1 MPTAIVTG
9 GAIRIGRAMALH
21 LARKGFDIALLYHS
35 SATTSEETIQEIRLQ
50 GVQCRGYAG
59 DLRKLDEA
67 ESFIG
72 KVLQDFDNVELLVNS
87 AANFIQENIE
97 QTRLETLVDTLNLNL
112 MAPYLLMREYK
123 RKVNKGLIVNIL
135 DERVART
142 VPTFAVYS
150 VSKVALKHLTELAAV
165 EWGESIRVNG
175 IAPGLILPPQGAPPD
190 YLEKAAKNVPTRT
203 HGNMNDLLKALDY
216 LMENQFVNGEI
227 LFVDGGARRTADG
240 ELQ

>member
-9 GAIRIGRAMALH
+9 GAIRIGQAMALH

-112 MAPYLLMREYK
+112 MAP
-123 RKVNKGLIVNIL
+123 
-135 DERVART
+135 
-142 VPTFAVYS
+142 
-150 VSKVALKHLTELAAV
+150 
-165 EWGESIRVNG
+165 
-175 IAPGLILPPQGAPPD
+175 
-190 YLEKAAKNVPTRT
+190 
-203 HGNMNDLLKALDY
+203 
-216 LMENQFVNGEI
+216 
-227 LFVDGGARRTADG
+227 
-240 ELQ
+240 

>member
-35 SATTSEETIQEIRLQ
+35 SGAAETVEEIQSQ
-50 GVQCRGYAG
+50 GVRCRGYAV

-67 ESFIG
+67 ESVTD
-72 KVLQDFDNVELLVNS
+72 KVLRDFENIELLINS

-97 QTRLETLVDTLNLNL
+97 QTQVETLVDTLNLNL

-123 RKVNKGLIVNIL
+123 RKINKGLIVNIL

-142 VPTFAVYS
+142 VPTFAAYS

-165 EWGESIRVNG
+165 EWGQTVRVNG
-175 IAPGLILPPQGAPPD
+175 IAPGLILPPQGGPPD

-203 HGNMNDLLKALDY
+203 HGTLDDLLKALDY
-216 LMENQFVNGEI
+216 LMENGFVNGET
-227 LFVDGGARRTADG
+227 LFVDGGARHVP
-240 ELQ
+240 

>member
-165 EWGESIRVNG
+165 EWGECPSS
-175 IAPGLILPPQGAPPD
+175 
-190 YLEKAAKNVPTRT
+190 
-203 HGNMNDLLKALDY
+203 
-216 LMENQFVNGEI
+216 
-227 LFVDGGARRTADG
+227 
-240 ELQ
+240 